1 MLADKPVRG
10 GHAQGVEAHPPAF
23 YKQVKGPMFVVLL
36 ILIALLFPSSAE
48 ASCHTHKCWNKVHIH
63 RVENYIQHKIDLIT
77 PYRCGPVQSVKP
89 CWVVF
94 QEASTSGYWRA
105 LNRGSTGTPCL
116 RRACGLYQFLGWN
129 VPWPVIIPG
138 NKLET
143 LRRKL
148 AHHRQAA
155 RMSLSNW

>member
-1 MLADKPVRG
+1 MHRALIFTNQRERSMKRLIIIIAVLSTMLFAAPAD
-10 GHAQGVEAHPPAF
+10 AQ
-23 YKQVKGPMFVVLL
+23 
-36 ILIALLFPSSAE
+36 
-48 ASCHTHKCWNKVHIH
+48 CHTHKCWHKVHIN
-63 RVENYIQHKIDLIT
+63 RVENFIQKKIDRIT
-77 PYRCGPVQSVKP
+77 PYKCGPVQSVKP
-89 CWVVF
+89 CWVIA
-94 QEASTSGYWRA
+94 QESSMCHYWRA
-105 LNRGSTGTPCL
+105 LNGCHGYDGRIPCKTQ
-116 RRACGLYQFLGWN
+116 ACGLYQFLGWN